1 MMICCSKRY
10 IIICIFTQ
18 GVSAQAKLDESSLF
32 LILRIKVKGTAV
44 NYNRCSLNEGLVYIQ
59 CVQGD
64 LKIDGLTSRT
74 IIIHISDRWN
84 LAAGGQIMYVEMNV
98 SLVV

>member
-44 NYNRCSLNEGLVYIQ
+44 NYNRCSLNEGLVYI
-59 CVQGD
+59 
-64 LKIDGLTSRT
+64 
-74 IIIHISDRWN
+74 
-84 LAAGGQIMYVEMNV
+84 
-98 SLVV
+98 